1 MTTDM
6 RKKAFAGAGMKKP
19 RNAARFGALRS
30 DGGYSLVELII
41 VLVLVGILA
50 GVIGFSVKDTDEKS
64 RLAVAS
70 NNALANLRFAQ
81 QTAMSESADVNFVVN
96 SGTNSY
102 YSRYAVS
109 ARYPGGD
116 YLKSP
121 TDPTQNLSVTLNQG
135 QSKGVS
141 ITSGYA
147 GVITFNSDG
156 IPYYSGGGVLT
167 GEVTLMTL
175 NSKASLVLEPSGY
188 AEIR

>member
-1 MTTDM
+1 M
-6 RKKAFAGAGMKKP
+6 KKAI
-19 RNAARFGALRS
+19 RNYLFRRFRENR
-30 DGGYSLVELII
+30 GYSLAELIVII
-41 VLVLVGILA
+41 VVMGILA
-50 GVIGFSVKDTDEKS
+50 SAVGFTIKNVNENS
-64 RLAVAS
+64 RIAVAAD
-70 NNALANLRFAQ
+70 NALANMHYAQ
-81 QTAMSESADVNFVVN
+81 QTAMAESADVNFAVS

-102 YSRYAVS
+102 SARYAVS
-109 ARYPGGD
+109 TRHPGGE

-121 TDPTQNLSVTLNQG
+121 ADPTQNLTVTLNQAE
-135 QSKGVS
+135 SKGVS

-175 NSKASLVLEPSGY
+175 NAKSSLVLQPSGF